1 MNKVII
7 MLMLSLLFSCA
18 SFTNEN
24 KNYHQGYFSY
34 LADAAIFIDCD
45 TKEKYP
51 VAMEGDYITMEKK
64 YLEISKTDG
73 QEILVRVNGK
83 FIDRDK
89 IEGEGKRK
97 FLVVSKFIE
106 FMPNR
111 SCD

>member
-1 MNKVII
+1 
-7 MLMLSLLFSCA
+7 
-18 SFTNEN
+18 
-24 KNYHQGYFSY
+24 
-34 LADAAIFIDCD
+34 
-45 TKEKYP
+45 
-51 VAMEGDYITMEKK
+51 MEKK

-106 FMPNR
+106 FMSNR